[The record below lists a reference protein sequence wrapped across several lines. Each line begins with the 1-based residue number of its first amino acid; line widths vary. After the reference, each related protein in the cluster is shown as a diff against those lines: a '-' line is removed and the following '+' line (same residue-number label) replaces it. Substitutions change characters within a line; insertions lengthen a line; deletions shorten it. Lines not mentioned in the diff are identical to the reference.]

1 MGPFPLS
8 RLHRYG
14 SGDSFAPV
22 SKILRFRR
30 RWRLKR
36 PSDSPRMSFVGRLK
50 RMKEQRKLQWHAMVA
65 GALVVGALGIY
76 LVINA
81 RN

>member
-1 MGPFPLS
+1 
-8 RLHRYG
+8 
-14 SGDSFAPV
+14 
-22 SKILRFRR
+22 
-30 RWRLKR
+30 
-36 PSDSPRMSFVGRLK
+36 MSFVGRLK